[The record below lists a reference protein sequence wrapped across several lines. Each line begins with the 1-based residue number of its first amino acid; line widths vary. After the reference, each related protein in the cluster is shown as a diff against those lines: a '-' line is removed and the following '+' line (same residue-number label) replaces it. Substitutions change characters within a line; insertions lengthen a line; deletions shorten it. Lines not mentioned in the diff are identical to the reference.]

1 MVIQRLEEVPY
12 ERQSRPDILV
22 EEKNIYLPHPQ
33 IWKDPG
39 SKCCTM
45 HTLVI
50 WIGSAYLSGTIGQ
63 ILKKVSFR
71 LYEKK

>member
-22 EEKNIYLPHPQ
+22 EKKIIYLPHPQ
-33 IWKDPG
+33 IRKDPG

-45 HTLVI
+45 QTLVI
-50 WIGSAYLSGTIGQ
+50 LM
-63 ILKKVSFR
+63 
-71 LYEKK
+71 